1 MDYTFFY
8 WIATKKLALIVD
20 LFKVLFRV
28 FIPRFYSEII
38 PRFFTEIFFSLR
50 FFYRDYSSIKF
61 KKTTRPKAVFQRGV
75 KPLKNLRDRLRPPT
89 RLYPLFA
96 LQRCSTIQVFHHHHQ
111 LCISGSSTRS
121 SETVSLAWA
130 CTKKGHA
137 MIVVVKFC
145 LVFNSVRVSSSKV
158 FIIFRSS
165 LNFIKLI
172 L

>member
-1 MDYTFFY
+1 LTYL
-8 WIATKKLALIVD
+8 K
-20 LFKVLFRV
+20 
-28 FIPRFYSEII
+28 FYSEILFRFFSEI
-38 PRFFTEIFFSLR
+38 ILRFFFTEIFFHR
-50 FFYRDYSSIKF
+50 NFFYRDYFSIKFF
-61 KKTTRPKAVFQRGV
+61 KKTTRPKAVFQRAV

-111 LCISGSSTRS
+111 LCISGSPTRS

-130 CTKKGHA
+130 YAKKGHA

-172 L
+172 YKLCKKSQPKYH